1 MMKLLIVSG
10 SVRDGRATPR
20 VVKLVEKIG
29 RETQSDIEWEVV
41 DLKELDLPMF
51 KEPQLPMMNPDRQLE
66 GSLKTW
72 IDALDS
78 ADGFVFVTPEYNH
91 GMPAGLKSAIDY
103 INFQVMK
110 KPFLVVSHGAEGGAR
125 SGEHLKNV
133 LNANIGAVPI
143 GGSVAFVGMIG
154 FQNMI
159 SEEGEILADSLK
171 GKEKALTG
179 SIETLKWYA
188 EALKAAR
195 EK

>member
-1 MMKLLIVSG
+1 MKLLIVSG

-20 VVKLVEKIG
+20 VVKLVERIG
-29 RETQSDIEWEVV
+29 RETQADIEWEVA

-51 KEPQLPMMNPDRQLE
+51 KESQLPMMNPDRQLE
-66 GSLKTW
+66 GSLKAW

-125 SGEHLKNV
+125 SGEQLKNV

-143 GGSVAFVGMIG
+143 GGSVALVGMIG
-154 FQNMI
+154 FHDMI
-159 SEEGEILADSLK
+159 SEDGEILAESLK
-171 GKEKALTG
+171 GKEKTLAG
-179 SIETLKWYA
+179 SLETLKWYA
-188 EALKAAR
+188 EALKTAR
-195 EK
+195 EQ